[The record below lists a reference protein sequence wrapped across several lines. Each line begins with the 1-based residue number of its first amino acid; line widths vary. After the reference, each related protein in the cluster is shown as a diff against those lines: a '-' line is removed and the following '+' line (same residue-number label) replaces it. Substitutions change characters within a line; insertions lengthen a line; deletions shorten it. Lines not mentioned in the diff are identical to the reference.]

1 MIGVLGR
8 VCQRRPIASS
18 ASLIR
23 SRSPPLNA
31 ASTSLLRS
39 RYSSTISG
47 HSPVHPHADEL
58 RHIQAGPNEAI
69 FYVDNLF
76 PLRWKWLS
84 GIPFADSDLSISNRI
99 KKRINLPDFAAA
111 EPLTVIERAF
121 PSELRTK
128 ITEVIPRLDEGGA
141 FVKFI
146 HDPEVT
152 RTQLEEWVKNHLE
165 KNPIKPWYN
174 PFWKTR
180 AMLVRGR
187 PWIVDLYRVPS
198 SRLKVE
204 FLPTFPE
211 ASAAELTQETL
222 YSLARRYGKLMDIV
236 AQPSDSKV
244 LPRYAFIEFDRLR
257 YAVTAKNCLDG
268 YKVSEVEGGGKS
280 GTLLKITY
288 EQKPRG
294 RWIRDS
300 IFNHPRIV
308 IPIIAAL
315 IAAITVT
322 IFDPIRT
329 FFIKIRIKPPIHL
342 HDNIV
347 WQWLQRQADKANEII
362 LFGRRRSE
370 SNGLKAVWEDRK
382 NDIQLLKSWLLESG
396 GTFIIVHGPRG
407 SGKKELILDEVL
419 KDRKSKLVID
429 CKAIQEANGDSAT
442 INAAAAEVGYRPV
455 FSWLNSVSSVI
466 DLAVQG
472 TFGTKAGFS
481 ETLDAQ
487 LGKILQNTASAMK
500 KVALDRRRKDDKD
513 ADLNDEEYLEAH
525 PEYRPVVVINNFLH
539 KTSESPM
546 IYERIA
552 DWAAI
557 VVCSNVAHVI
567 FLTADASASMN
578 LSKALPNQ
586 VFHQI
591 SLRDCSPEVA
601 KRFVLEHIRAHGGD
615 GKVDVSEIEHMSDL
629 DTSLKALGGRL
640 TDLEFLARMIKGG
653 ATPNESVLQ
662 IINEASAEVLKMFII
677 GDTTEKRPWSPE
689 QVWFL
694 ISKLGETESGN
705 LRYNEVL
712 LHDLFKTGGES
723 AIQALEQA
731 ELISITTAN
740 GRPSSINPGR
750 PVYHAAFRRLTSDK
764 VLASRLGLATL
775 RRLIAMENQNIQ
787 KYEGELQVLG
797 SLPKQPSETWP
808 RIKWL
813 LGKLGASQSK
823 VEKYETEVSSL
834 KKVLEVEY

>member
-152 RTQLEEWVKNHLE
+152 RTQLEEW
-165 KNPIKPWYN
+165 
-174 PFWKTR
+174 
-180 AMLVRGR
+180 
-187 PWIVDLYRVPS
+187 
-198 SRLKVE
+198 
-204 FLPTFPE
+204 
-211 ASAAELTQETL
+211 
-222 YSLARRYGKLMDIV
+222 
-236 AQPSDSKV
+236 PSDSKV